1 MFFRK
6 SVVKEN
12 LSEADLLVSYK
23 ASGNLETLG
32 KIYEPYM
39 DMVFAVAY
47 KYLRDSDE
55 SKDAVMQIFEQLIVK
70 LRNHNVENFRSWLHT
85 VVRNH
90 CLMQMRANGHKKFE
104 NSDIFFMENSEKFH
118 QETELDFEIDE
129 KLNGLEK
136 CMEKLNIEQ
145 KTSVQLF
152 YIEEKCYQE
161 VAEITGYEMSKV
173 KSYIQNGKRNL
184 KMCLEKNNG

>member
-1 MFFRK
+1 MFFKKPIIHR
-6 SVVKEN
+6 N
-12 LSEADLLVSYK
+12 LSEADNLASFK
-23 ASGNLETLG
+23 ATGDLEVLG

-39 DMVFAVAY
+39 DMVFAVCY
-47 KYLRDSDE
+47 KYLRNSEE
-55 SKDAVMQIFEQLIVK
+55 SKDAVMQIFEQLIIK
-70 LRNHNVENFRSWLHT
+70 LRNHKVDNFRSWLHSLA
-85 VVRNH
+85 RNH
-90 CLMQMRANGHKKFE
+90 CLMQIRATGSAQFE
-104 NSDIFFMENSEKFH
+104 NSDSFFMENRIELHQDSEH
-118 QETELDFEIDE
+118 DFEIDE

-161 VAEITGYEMSKV
+161 VAEITGFELSKV

-184 KMCLEKNNG
+184 KMCLENK